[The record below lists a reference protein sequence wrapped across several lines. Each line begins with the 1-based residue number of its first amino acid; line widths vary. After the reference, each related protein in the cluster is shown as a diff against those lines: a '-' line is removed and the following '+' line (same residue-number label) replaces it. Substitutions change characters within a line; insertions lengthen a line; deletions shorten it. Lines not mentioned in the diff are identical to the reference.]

1 MRALLEIGKL
11 MKYYLINMIEVKY
24 IYFEIRYNTGV
35 VKTEPRIEN
44 ENVLLIKPHTNS
56 SGYWG
61 CSSMTEQKRKNGL
74 SYSIVEQNWI
84 DLDKFNESDHLNYRG
99 VLDKYELGLKSQI
112 QEVLNIL
119 NPKLRDIKINLLI
132 N

>member
-1 MRALLEIGKL
+1 
-11 MKYYLINMIEVKY
+11 MIEVKY

-84 DLDKFNESDHLNYRG
+84 DLDKFNESDHLNYR
-99 VLDKYELGLKSQI
+99 LKSQI